1 MIEKVAANN
10 RNTRF
15 KWFWLS
21 AGDQMDLERQ
31 LNLGFGFPAFLVISP
46 EKQLMATLKLAFTE
60 DNIDSFVKSILSG
73 GADL

>member
-1 MIEKVAANN
+1 
-10 RNTRF
+10 
-15 KWFWLS
+15 
-21 AGDQMDLERQ
+21 MDLERQ